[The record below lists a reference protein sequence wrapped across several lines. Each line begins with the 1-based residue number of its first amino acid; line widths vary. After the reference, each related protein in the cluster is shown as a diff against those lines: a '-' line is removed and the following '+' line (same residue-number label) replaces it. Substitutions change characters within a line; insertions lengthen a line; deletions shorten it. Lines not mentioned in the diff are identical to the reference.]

1 MLIKAGWTAYLATE
15 TPCVTRVDPM
25 LVLQVHKIYSEAV
38 MVVEFPEFLKQGEHS
53 PSVIIVGSGL
63 AAFAAAYTLESR
75 GIPCTL
81 FESGAGP
88 GQKEWKITSETIAMA
103 DYGVSESYAQL
114 HIRREPGGASSVWGG
129 WCTTLRSFN
138 FSRKDLAGYP
148 AWPIE
153 KDELLPF
160 YRKASNWLQ
169 IDGGERA
176 LLDDVLISK
185 KTDLVAKPFGFS
197 PPIRY
202 EVTLKEHV
210 ADSKLIKLVTDATV
224 DSFESQGGKVTSLVI
239 STPSGLKKVKCTKEV
254 ILAGGAVGNARV
266 LARSKKSLRLQG
278 KSAAFIGNNFFE
290 HPHCYS
296 IGKVLF
302 SPETAALIDKPEFW
316 SRTFIS
322 IAPTTRYLEEHGL
335 TDFNFQLVKFYAD
348 RLTPSE
354 LEIAG
359 NYRTIHGIEPQFYQ
373 CTLGMEQMS
382 VASNSVLDS
391 DAVTGKN
398 DGHLKLDLSPQT
410 AIVAAAKKWLSTQ
423 CIQLWSEP
431 ETPVAVSAVGHL
443 HGTTRMGASAE
454 DGVVDKNCRVFGVD
468 NLYVAGS
475 SIFPTS
481 GFSNPTMTIVALAIR
496 LGEHIQG
503 EV

>member
-1 MLIKAGWTAYLATE
+1 MQTNVTGGGDIEVQCVNAMRFMLAF
-15 TPCVTRVDPM
+15 R
-25 LVLQVHKIYSEAV
+25 VHKIYSEAV

-53 PSVIIVGSGL
+53 PDVIIVGSGL

-129 WCTTLRSFN
+129 WCTTLRGFN

-148 AWPIE
+148 AWPID
-153 KDELLPF
+153 KNELLPF
-160 YRKASNWLQ
+160 YRKAIDWLQ

-176 LLDDVLISK
+176 LADDVLISE
-185 KTDLVAKPFGFS
+185 KTQLVAKPFGFS
-197 PPIRY
+197 PPTRY
-202 EVTLKEHV
+202 ETTLKEHV
-210 ADSKLIKLVTDATV
+210 AASTLIKLVTNATV
-224 DSFESQGGKVTSLVI
+224 DSFEAKNGKVESLVFK
-239 STPSGLKKVKCTKEV
+239 TPEGLKKIKCSKEV

-266 LARSKKSLRLQG
+266 LARSKKSLQLAD
-278 KSAAFIGNNFFE
+278 KTAAFVGNYFYE

-302 SPETAALIDKPEFW
+302 APETAALIDKQEYW
-316 SRTFIS
+316 SRTFVS
-322 IAPTTRYLEEHGL
+322 IAPTTQYLEKHGL

-354 LEIAG
+354 LEVAN
-359 NYRTIHGIEPQFYQ
+359 NYRAIHGVEPQFYQ
-373 CTLGMEQMS
+373 CILGMEQMA
-382 VASNSVLDS
+382 VASNSVLDA
-391 DAVTGKN
+391 DVVAGKN
-398 DGHLKLDLSPQT
+398 DGHLKLDLDPQT
-410 AIVAAAKKWLSTQ
+410 TIVNAAKKWLATQ
-423 CIQLWSEP
+423 CMQIWSEP
-431 ETPVAVSAVGHL
+431 EKPAPVQAVGHL
-443 HGTTRMGASAE
+443 HGTTRMAANKDE
-454 DGVVDKNCRVFGVD
+454 GVVDKNCRVFGVE

-475 SIFPTS
+475 SVFPTG
-481 GFSNPTMTIVALAIR
+481 GFSNPTMTIVALAKR
-496 LGEHIQG
+496 LGEHVQG
-503 EV
+503 GV

>member
-1 MLIKAGWTAYLATE
+1 
-15 TPCVTRVDPM
+15 
-25 LVLQVHKIYSEAV
+25 
-38 MVVEFPEFLKQGEHS
+38 MVVEFPEFLKRGENS
-53 PSVIIVGSGL
+53 PDVIIVGSGL

-81 FESGAGP
+81 FESGSGP
-88 GQKEWKITSETIAMA
+88 GQKEWKITSEAIAKA

-114 HIRREPGGASSVWGG
+114 HVRREPGGASSVWGG
-129 WCTTLRSFN
+129 WCTTLRSLN

-153 KDELLPF
+153 KSELLPF
-160 YRKASNWLQ
+160 YRKASDWLQ
-169 IDGGERA
+169 IEGGERA
-176 LLDDVLISK
+176 LVDDILISD

-197 PPIRY
+197 PPTRY
-202 EVTLKEHV
+202 ETTLKEHV
-210 ADSKLIKLVTDATV
+210 AASRLITLVTNATV
-224 DSFESQGGKVTSLVI
+224 DSFESQGGKVTSLVV
-239 STPSGLKKVKCTKEV
+239 STPAGLKKVKCTKEV

-266 LARSKKSLRLQG
+266 LARSKKSLKLQD
-278 KSAAFIGNNFFE
+278 KSAAFVGNYFYE

-302 SPETAALIDKPEFW
+302 SPETAALIDKPEYW

-322 IAPTTRYLEEHGL
+322 IAPTARYLEKHGL

-348 RLTPSE
+348 RLAPSE
-354 LEIAG
+354 LEVAN
-359 NYRTIHGIEPQFYQ
+359 NYRVIHGVEPQFYQ

-382 VASNSVLDS
+382 VVNNSVLDA
-391 DAVTGKN
+391 DVIAGKN
-398 DGHLKLDLSPQT
+398 DGHLKLDLGPQT
-410 AIVAAAKKWLSTQ
+410 AIVTAAKKWLSTQ
-423 CIQLWSEP
+423 CMQVWSEP
-431 ETPVAVSAVGHL
+431 ETPAAVQAVGHL
-443 HGTTRMGASAE
+443 HGTTRMGGSAE
-454 DGVVDKNCRVFGVD
+454 EGVVDKNCRVFGVN

-475 SIFPTS
+475 SIFPTG

-503 EV
+503 GV